1 MIECVQG
8 LNIFEVLSEES
19 VKEIASKAR
28 VIELEAGSILF
39 RPEDTVEFI
48 YILHQGK
55 IKIYKLNEAGRQLT
69 LAHLVPGN
77 IIGEVDLFSM
87 RPRGVFAEVV
97 QDAVLCVID
106 NDYIREIL
114 LKYPELTEKMLNILC
129 SKIKE
134 LENEVY
140 DQAICSTRG
149 RIIKKLL
156 QLADSHHKDSE
167 ESILIP
173 ITHQELADI
182 IGSSRE
188 TVSLTLKTLDN
199 SGYLETLHGK
209 VRFEKNKLLELKNS
223 SC

>member
-1 MIECVQG
+1 MIECVKG

-28 VIELEAGSILF
+28 VIKLEAGSILF

-156 QLADSHHKDSE
+156 QLADSQQKGSE
-167 ESILIP
+167 ENISIS

-188 TVSLTLKTLDN
+188 TVSLTLKTLNN

-209 VRFEKNKLLELKNS
+209 IRFKKSKLLELENS
-223 SC
+223 FC